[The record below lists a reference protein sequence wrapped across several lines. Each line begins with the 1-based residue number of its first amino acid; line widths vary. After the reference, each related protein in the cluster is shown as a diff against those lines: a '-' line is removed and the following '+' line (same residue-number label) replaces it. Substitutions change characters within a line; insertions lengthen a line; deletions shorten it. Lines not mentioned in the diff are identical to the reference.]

1 MSFRVSM
8 VTTCRKPGRSGLSL
22 FLVVICAAT
31 NQRTF
36 VDSGFHAR
44 WEFESMS
51 VAAHQSNRAFGGT
64 EVECKLEFSF
74 NVESLSD
81 S

>member
-1 MSFRVSM
+1 
-8 VTTCRKPGRSGLSL
+8 
-22 FLVVICAAT
+22 
-31 NQRTF
+31 
-36 VDSGFHAR
+36 
-44 WEFESMS
+44 MS